1 MKLCINVFI
10 DYVRFCKTYELFR
23 QAHLC
28 DFGIFFGGRVASGSR
43 QSSCPFR
50 KRSLQIKHIFTCY

>member
-10 DYVRFCKTYELFR
+10 DYVPFCKTYELFR

-28 DFGIFFGGRVASGSR
+28 DFGIFFGGRVASGSQ

-50 KRSLQIKHIFTCY
+50 